1 MSRGGGRGE
10 EGGSEGRGGKRES
23 EEGRGGK
30 REGGEILRVHVLI
43 VTGSDC

>member
-1 MSRGGGRGE
+1 MEGGE

-30 REGGEILRVHVLI
+30 REGGEILHVHVLI